1 MKKYSAL
8 FDGKSMRCTLESK
21 RGDGGK
27 MKNKKEGLFI
37 QCIVCSL
44 LPLITLFIPYLKF
57 GISVPLLGKVMEQ
70 LTGMDLLKVMG
81 NVNNLANSELADY
94 LGSDFFSGIK
104 TYIILMVLVIFVIP
118 LILFIASAVMHG
130 LAMKSGQFT
139 KTLAIMPGLALI
151 FSAGGL
157 LLSQKLRMPC
167 PHWQMCRGIYLVSLE
182 TL

>member
-1 MKKYSAL
+1 MHTRKQ
-8 FDGKSMRCTLESK
+8 K
-21 RGDGGK
+21 RRWRE
-27 MKNKKEGLFI
+27 NEEFI

-157 LLSQKLRMPC
+157 LLCQAIIKSKIKDAMSTLADVS
-167 PHWQMCRGIYLVSLE
+167 GIYLVSLE

>member
-1 MKKYSAL
+1 
-8 FDGKSMRCTLESK
+8 MRCTLESK

-27 MKNKKEGLFI
+27 MKNKKEG
-37 QCIVCSL
+37 
-44 LPLITLFIPYLKF
+44 LFIPYLKF

-157 LLSQKLRMPC
+157 LLCQAIIKSKIKDAMSTLERSAF
-167 PHWQMCRGIYLVSLE
+167 GYLSL
-182 TL
+182 LLSY

>member
-1 MKKYSAL
+1 
-8 FDGKSMRCTLESK
+8 
-21 RGDGGK
+21 

-104 TYIILMVLVIFVIP
+104 TYIILVC
-118 LILFIASAVMHG
+118 S
-130 LAMKSGQFT
+130 
-139 KTLAIMPGLALI
+139 
-151 FSAGGL
+151 L
-157 LLSQKLRMPC
+157 LGRQLKK
-167 PHWQMCRGIYLVSLE
+167 
-182 TL
+182 

>member
-81 NVNNLANSELADY
+81 NVNNLANSELANY
-94 LGSDFFSGIK
+94 LGSDFF
-104 TYIILMVLVIFVIP
+104 
-118 LILFIASAVMHG
+118 
-130 LAMKSGQFT
+130 
-139 KTLAIMPGLALI
+139 
-151 FSAGGL
+151 
-157 LLSQKLRMPC
+157 
-167 PHWQMCRGIYLVSLE
+167 RG
-182 TL
+182 

>member
-1 MKKYSAL
+1 
-8 FDGKSMRCTLESK
+8 
-21 RGDGGK
+21 

-104 TYIILMVLVIFVIP
+104 TYNGTCDLCDSTSIIYCFCSDAW
-118 LILFIASAVMHG
+118 FGNEKRAVYKDTCYH
-130 LAMKSGQFT
+130 
-139 KTLAIMPGLALI
+139 
-151 FSAGGL
+151 AGTCL
-157 LLSQKLRMPC
+157 NF
-167 PHWQMCRGIYLVSLE
+167 
-182 TL
+182 

>member
-1 MKKYSAL
+1 
-8 FDGKSMRCTLESK
+8 MRCTLESK

-104 TYIILMVLVIFVIP
+104 TYIILIF
-118 LILFIASAVMHG
+118 LLTSN
-130 LAMKSGQFT
+130 K
-139 KTLAIMPGLALI
+139 KT
-151 FSAGGL
+151 
-157 LLSQKLRMPC
+157 
-167 PHWQMCRGIYLVSLE
+167 Y
-182 TL
+182 TLDI